1 MELTQRQKQVLRAVV
16 ESYIATAE
24 PVGSKAISALP
35 DMHFSSATI
44 RNELATLTEA
54 GLLEQPHTSAG
65 RVPSPAGY
73 RLYIDELMQSYRLS
87 IDETQSLSQV
97 MENRLQEF
105 DRAIAQVGQL
115 ISNLTNLPAYAVS
128 TQSSVVTIQHFEL
141 IQTAP
146 HSFILVLLAST
157 EAVRNKLI
165 KLPVDVDPLDLRS
178 LTAVLNTSLTD
189 LGADAITPQLMS
201 KIQRS
206 AGSAAPL
213 VSVIVDYTVSLLSEL
228 QKNEVY
234 VTGQT
239 RLLGQ
244 PEYQDVS
251 KANELITH
259 LDAET
264 ISALPVPD
272 NNSQV
277 KILVGPE
284 NVSNALKD
292 TSVVMARYDLGGG
305 MQGMLGVVGPTRMDY
320 AQVAAKLEYFA
331 DTLGKMFSKGLPAA
345 GQAEADSP
353 QPPAGAPDSETP
365 KQED

>member
-1 MELTQRQKQVLRAVV
+1 MALTDRQKRVLQAVV
-16 ESYIATAE
+16 DCYIATAE
-24 PVGSKAISALP
+24 PVGSKTISQMP
-35 DMHFSSATI
+35 DMNYSSATI
-44 RNELATLTEA
+44 RNELATLTEK

-65 RVPSPAGY
+65 RIPSPAGY

-97 MENRLQEF
+97 MEHRLEEF
-105 DRAIAQVGQL
+105 DKAIAQVGQL
-115 ISNLTNLPAYAVS
+115 ISKLTNLPAYAVATKS
-128 TQSSVVTIQHFEL
+128 HAVTIQRFEL

-146 HSFILVLLAST
+146 HSFILVLLTST

-165 KLPVDVDPLDLRS
+165 KLPVNVDPQDLKS
-178 LTAVLNTSLTD
+178 LVAVLNASLTD
-189 LGADAITPQLMS
+189 LTAEEITPQLLA
-201 KIQRS
+201 KIQRN
-206 AGSAAPL
+206 AGTAANL
-213 VSVIVDYTVSLLSEL
+213 VSIIVDYTVSLLGEE
-228 QKNEVY
+228 QKNNIY

-239 RLLGQ
+239 KLLGQ
-244 PEYQDVS
+244 PEYQDVG

-264 ISALPVPD
+264 ISTLPVPESS
-272 NNSQV
+272 SQV

-284 NVSNALKD
+284 NVSQALKD
-292 TSVVMARYDLGGG
+292 TSVVMARYDLGDG

-331 DTLGKMFSKGLPAA
+331 DTLGKMFSKEQTPALN
-345 GQAEADSP
+345 EP
-353 QPPAGAPDSETP
+353 TETP